1 MSGRSINGAV
11 QALFGSPF
19 AAAVFVEMQLDTP
32 LYFSN
37 AAMDINY
44 GGKSW
49 IGVQQLAVEDVSE
62 GAQQAEQLKL
72 TLPAVPNTYLGLA
85 LGTNIRGKRIYLSL
99 GIMRSD
105 DLAILQ
111 MVPLWSGQ
119 LDQMP
124 VSYGPDDASISV
136 TAEHSAVAYARP
148 KPYRYTDAEQ
158 RRIFGGDRCLEYL
171 VNQAQT
177 EDIWPSKE
185 FFKK

>member
-1 MSGRSINGAV
+1 MSGRSINGSV
-11 QALFGSPF
+11 KSLLGTSF
-19 AAAVFVEMQLDTP
+19 AAAVFVDMELDTP

-37 AAMDINY
+37 AAMDVTY
-44 GGKSW
+44 GGKTW
-49 IGVQQLAVEDVSE
+49 IGVQQLVVEDVSE
-62 GAQQAEQLKL
+62 GAQQAEQLRL
-72 TLPAVPNTYLGLA
+72 TLPAVPNSFLGLA
-85 LGTNIRGKRIYLSL
+85 LGTNIRGKRVSLYL
-99 GIMRSD
+99 GIMRSE
-105 DLAILQ
+105 DLAIMQ
-111 MVPLWSGQ
+111 MIPLWSGQ

-124 VSYGPDDASISV
+124 VAYGPENASVSV

-171 VNQAQT
+171 VNQSQT